1 MAANNKENTMK
12 RPISLTILA
21 WIIIVTNAITC
32 IYTPFTI
39 GMPTTQALLS
49 QYLLPVWATLGISVI
64 LEVVNVV
71 VGIAILKGREW
82 SRKTYIAT
90 AVFSFAFSFI
100 NMPASM
106 YAVLIPGVLLFAL
119 FVYLMFRRPATAYF
133 QANA

>member
-21 WIIIVTNAITC
+21 
-32 IYTPFTI
+32 
-39 GMPTTQALLS
+39 
-49 QYLLPVWATLGISVI
+49 LGISVI
-64 LEVVNVV
+64 LEAVNVAI
-71 VGIAILKGREW
+71 GIAILKGREW
-82 SRKTYIAT
+82 SRKAYIAT
-90 AVFSFAFSFI
+90 AVLGFAFSFV

-119 FVYLMFRRPATAYF
+119 FVYLLFRRPATAYF

>member
-49 QYLLPVWATLGISVI
+49 HYLLPDWATLGISVI
-64 LEVVNVV
+64 LEVVNIV

-82 SRKTYIAT
+82 SRKTYIAIS
-90 AVFSFAFSFI
+90 VFSFAFSFI

-106 YAVLIPGVLLFAL
+106 YAALIPGVLLFAL

>member
-1 MAANNKENTMK
+1 MK

-21 WIIIVTNAITC
+21 WIIIVTNAITG

-49 QYLLPVWATLGISVI
+49 HYLLPVWATLGISVI
-64 LEVVNVV
+64 IEVVNVV
-71 VGIAILKGREW
+71 IGIAILKGREW

-90 AVFSFAFSFI
+90 SVFSFAFSFI

-106 YAVLIPGVLLFAL
+106 FAVLIPGFLLFAL
-119 FVYLMFRRPATAYF
+119 FVYLLFRRPATAYF